1 MNNLTFIMQ
10 LKNDTAANLAS
21 QNPILAKAE
30 MALESDTNKF
40 KFGDGQ
46 THWNDLPYA
55 GGGSGSFQYGEY
67 ALSADQTTNL
77 GQNQN
82 IAFDTKVNGS
92 LPSPSNGVI
101 TLPAGK
107 TYKFQFSYLASYS
120 SNTGTSEVQM
130 YNITASQFFGM
141 GAANIPVT
149 DTVNFAFQPSLIAFL
164 TTTEETD
171 ISAKLNSSRD
181 LSTVYAAETRLII
194 EEYGGY

>member
-40 KFGDGQ
+40 KFGDGE

-55 GGGSGSFQYGEY
+55 GGGAGSFQYGEY

-82 IAFDTKVNGS
+82 IAFDTRVNGS
-92 LPSPSNGVI
+92 LPLPSNGVI

-107 TYKFQFSYLASYS
+107 TYKISFTYMTSYS
-120 SNTGTSEVQM
+120 NSNGFSGIQM
-130 YNITASQFFGM
+130 YNITASQFFGTETNALPV
-141 GAANIPVT
+141 AALLNYS
-149 DTVNFAFQPSLIAFL
+149 AQPSLIAFI
-164 TTTEETD
+164 TTTQQTD
-171 ISAKLNSSRD
+171 IAVRIVECRDVSA
-181 LSTVYAAETRLII
+181 VYAGQTRLII